1 MEIMKLFKKALLA
14 TAIVGAF
21 GAQAVTVSSD
31 KVKISKEGVAAGKVA
46 RIATTT
52 GTDNFV
58 LDFVVGA
65 LTPAASTITLTFDKA
80 VDLSNVNITSS
91 SIANDPATGEG
102 TVTLNEG
109 NMVFD
114 YGTGSFTFD
123 DVSIAKDATTD
134 EWSIKFKV
142 NLGNPLTAASAFRLT
157 VDGIATAPNNGIVLA
172 GASSVCYSS
181 VDGAMAPIESGC
193 SPIAELADQFA
204 FDVTQE
210 WDGKIERVEQ
220 ELFSRNFT
228 GTTDGVDTLKF
239 ELTNDETLAAALVT
253 DSGATIT
260 FAGAFDNGQGG
271 VNTPNFTGTYDG
283 AATGV
288 TFAANPANVVMTVA
302 DANVKKDG
310 MAEGEVTFTSGGI
323 IPRTGAILATAT
335 LADSTVV
342 APLVGAVNLTDAAGS
357 WELDATVINVPYLPV
372 NYEGVQSSV
381 HIANEADRAANVLMT
396 AIDNKGNEYASV
408 ELGDV
413 PANTVYKVSQAKLN
427 ELFGLAGASRKLS
440 VTFNVDGYAKDVSAY
455 AFTQND
461 KGRSEVSNSQLKVDG
476 KLDFLK

>member
-1 MEIMKLFKKALLA
+1 MKLFKKALLA

-91 SIANDPATGEG
+91 DITNDPAAGTG
-102 TVTLNEG
+102 TVALASG

-123 DVSIAKDATTD
+123 NVSIAQDATTD
-134 EWSIKFKV
+134 QWSIKFKV

-157 VDGIATAPNNGIVLA
+157 VDGVTNGIVLA
-172 GASSVCYSS
+172 GASQVCYDS
-181 VDGAMAPIESGC
+181 VDGAMAPIENGC

-204 FDVTQE
+204 FDVTKE
-210 WDGKIERVEQ
+210 WDGKIERVDQ
-220 ELFSRNFT
+220 VSFSRNYT
-228 GTTDGVDTLKF
+228 GSNNMVDTLNF
-239 ELTNDETLAAALVT
+239 ELTNDETLAAALTTNT
-253 DSGATIT
+253 DATIT
-260 FAGAFDNGQGG
+260 FNGMFDNGQAG
-271 VNTPNFTGTYDG
+271 VNAAEFTGAGTTYN
-283 AATGV
+283 ALTTGV
-288 TFAANPANVVMTVA
+288 TMATDPANGTVTMTVA
-302 DANVKKDG
+302 NANVKKDG
-310 MAEGEVTFTSGGI
+310 KAAGVVTFTNGSGFKIPQTGEITAVAVLEETGI
-323 IPRTGAILATAT
+323 A
-335 LADSTVV
+335 
-342 APLVGAVNLTDAAGS
+342 APLTGKVSLTDAAGS
-357 WELDATVINVPYLPV
+357 WMLDATVINVPYLPV

-381 HIANEADRAANVLMT
+381 HIANEANRAANVLMT
-396 AIDNKGNEYASV
+396 AIDNKGTEYASV

-440 VTFNVDGYAKDVSAY
+440 VTFNIDGYAQDVSAY

-476 KLDFLK
+476 KQ